1 MKRYL
6 HLAIHDLHDTEGLG
20 SRRISL
26 KLGIPRTTVLRHLR
40 QPRVPDTAL
49 AIRKPSKLTP
59 YLEEVRRLAG
69 DGLSSV
75 QIRRRIAE
83 QGYDGG
89 ESTVR
94 NFVRTI
100 RPARHEAF
108 LELHFE
114 PGEVAQVDFA
124 ECGMVRTGEERR
136 KLHAFLMVLGYSR
149 RLFVR
154 FIMRENTEHFLACHR
169 EAFER
174 FGGIPRKVMVD
185 NCKVAV
191 VHTDSSIYATAVI
204 NPRYA
209 DLAAHYGFIP
219 TPCNVLCPNEK
230 GIVERCVGY
239 LRTSFLNGLDTASM
253 TLEALNA
260 AVDNWCRDV
269 ADLRQLKGGHDMP
282 QSLFPAEKAALH
294 SLPPMP
300 YDCSTLHNV
309 RISKQCRVTFE
320 TNRYSVP
327 MDYAGRMAELSA
339 LPDRVRI
346 LLDGKCIAEH
356 ARCYRRSQAVVAAAH
371 DMELVARRKRAAK
384 GKARE
389 LFLGL
394 SARAADYLA
403 ELERRRPDWF
413 LHISRILA
421 LESEHGKEELAKAM
435 EDAMKMEAYG
445 AEYIANLLAARR
457 RLRPEPS
464 PLQLTHR
471 TDLLDIDVASV
482 DLSAY
487 DI

>member
-6 HLAIHDLHDTEGLG
+6 HLAIHDLHDIERLG

-49 AIRKPSKLTP
+49 SARKPGKLTP
-59 YLEEVRRLAG
+59 YMEEARRLAG
-69 DGLSSV
+69 DGLSAV
-75 QIRRRIAE
+75 QIYRKIAE

-100 RPARHEAF
+100 RPVRHEAF

-191 VHTDSSIYATAVI
+191 VHTDSIYGAAVI

-209 DLAAHYGFIP
+209 DLAAHYGFLP

-269 ADLRQLKGGHDMP
+269 ADLRQLKGGHGTP

-294 SLPPMP
+294 CLPLMP
-300 YDCSTLHNV
+300 YDCSSLHNV

-327 MDYAGRMAELSA
+327 MNYAGRMAELSA
-339 LPDRVRI
+339 LPDRVQI

-356 ARCYRRSQAVVAAAH
+356 ARCYGRSLAVVAAAH
-371 DMELVARRKRAAK
+371 DMELLARRRRAAK

-421 LESEHGKEELAKAM
+421 LESEHGKGELANAM
-435 EDAMKMEAYG
+435 ENAMAMEAYG

-457 RLRPEPS
+457 RFKPEPS

-471 TDLLDIDVASV
+471 TDLLDIDVERA

-487 DI
+487 DF